1 MQRVFFIALVALF
14 VYLIY
19 LIFSPFLVP
28 LGWAVVFTIM
38 FLPVHQRIRR
48 RIRGANRAA
57 LLSTLLLTAVIIIPG
72 LFVLG
77 AFTVQAVET
86 AQWAQNQWREG
97 GTSLRDFLERT
108 LPLERILDW
117 LAERN
122 ISEEE
127 VTNLITQ
134 KLQQL
139 AGFIAAQTGRMLRNL
154 VFLFFDLFVTLFA
167 TFYLFRD
174 GGAMLHRLRRAL
186 PLDDTVREGLFYIA
200 QNVLYASVF
209 SGLVVAAVQGG
220 LGGLL
225 FWLVGLGAPVLWGIV
240 MAFLSLLPVVGAW
253 MVWVPAAIYL
263 LVTGEYVK
271 AVVLLAAGAV
281 IISMVDNVLRPIL
294 LSGRAQM
301 NGLLVFI
308 SILGG
313 IAAFGLLGI
322 VLGPIL
328 VALATA
334 LLEFYTME
342 EASSF
347 LPVERPETPP
357 APGN

>member
-1 MQRVFFIALVALF
+1 MQRVFSIALVLLF

-19 LIFSPFLVP
+19 LVFTPFLVP
-28 LGWAVVFTIM
+28 LGWAGVFTIM

-48 RIRGANRAA
+48 RIRGRNRAA
-57 LLSTLLLTAVIIIPG
+57 LVSTLLLTVLIIVPG
-72 LFVLG
+72 ILVLA
-77 AFTVQAVET
+77 AFTAQTVDA
-86 AQWAQNQWREG
+86 AQWAQQQWKAG
-97 GTSLRDFLERT
+97 GTPLRDFLERT
-108 LPLERILDW
+108 VPLQRILDF

-127 VTNLITQ
+127 ITSVISQ
-134 KLQQL
+134 RLQQL
-139 AGFIAAQTGRMLRNL
+139 AGFLAGQAGRLARNL
-154 VFLFFDLFVTLFA
+154 IFLLFDLFVTLFA

-174 GGAMLHRLRRAL
+174 GGQLLDRLRRAL
-186 PLDDTVREGLFYIA
+186 PLDPHVREGLFYIA

-209 SGLVVAAVQGG
+209 SGLVVAAVQGA
-220 LGGLL
+220 LGGIL
-225 FWLVGLGAPVLWGIV
+225 FWLLGIGAPVLWGIV
-240 MAFLSLLPVVGAW
+240 MAFLSLLPVLGAW
-253 MVWVPAAIYL
+253 LVWVPAVLYL
-263 LVTGEYVK
+263 LVTGSYIKGVI
-271 AVVLLAAGAV
+271 LLAFGALV
-281 IISMVDNVLRPIL
+281 ISMVDNVLRPIL

-328 VALATA
+328 VALGTA
-334 LLEFYTME
+334 VLEFYTGE

-347 LPVERPETPP
+347 LPLEDSP
-357 APGN
+357 AAPSE

>member
-1 MQRVFFIALVALF
+1 MGFPPVVVGLF

-48 RIRGANRAA
+48 RIRGPNRAA
-57 LLSTLLLTAVIIIPG
+57 LASTLLLTALIIIPG

-86 AQWAQNQWREG
+86 AQWAQTQWREG
-97 GTSLRDFLERT
+97 GTTVRDFLEGT

-209 SGLVVAAVQGG
+209 SGLVVAAVQGA

-225 FWLVGLGAPVLWGIV
+225 FWLLGLGAPVLWGIV
-240 MAFLSLLPVVGAW
+240 MAFLSLLPVLGAW
-253 MVWVPAAIYL
+253 IVWVPAAIYL
-263 LVTGEYVK
+263 LVIGEYVK
-271 AVVLLAAGAV
+271 AVVLLAVGAL

-301 NGLLVFI
+301 NGLLVFV

-334 LLEFYTME
+334 LLEFYTTE

-347 LPVERPETPP
+347 LPLEQPEEPP
-357 APGN
+357 APSS

>member
-209 SGLVVAAVQGG
+209 SGL
-220 LGGLL
+220 GGLL
-225 FWLVGLGAPVLWGIV
+225 VWLVGLGAPVLWGIV